1 MVRETV
7 DNVFRVGTVRSLTG
21 PIARGDDAV
30 VARQLENLDR
40 HDRHLG
46 ALYRELGRAA
56 LEISRSKGEAE
67 PRKLARIAR
76 ALK

>member
-1 MVRETV
+1 VRETV

-30 VARQLENLDR
+30 VARQLEHLERLDPR
-40 HDRHLG
+40 LG
-46 ALYRELGRAA
+46 AIYRELGRAA
-56 LEISRSKGEAE
+56 LKISRSKGEAE